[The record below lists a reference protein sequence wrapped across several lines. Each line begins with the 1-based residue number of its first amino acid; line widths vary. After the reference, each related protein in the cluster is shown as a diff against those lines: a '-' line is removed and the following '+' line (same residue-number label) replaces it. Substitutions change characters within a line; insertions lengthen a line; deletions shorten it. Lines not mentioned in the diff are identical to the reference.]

1 MVRDFTALNVV
12 SHGNNELVDRLAK
25 EATVE
30 DGPVV
35 YDKMPREVII
45 TGQKENGLRMWQWQ

>member
-1 MVRDFTALNVV
+1 MHTFD
-12 SHGNNELVDRLAK
+12 DKLAK
-25 EATVE
+25 EAAVE

-45 TGQKENGLRMWQWQ
+45 MREKKNGLNM